1 MIIKSIANAI
11 NSINK
16 VVTYGNTIIALHVI
30 S

>member
-16 VVTYGNTIIALHVI
+16 VVDYGNTAIALHDI